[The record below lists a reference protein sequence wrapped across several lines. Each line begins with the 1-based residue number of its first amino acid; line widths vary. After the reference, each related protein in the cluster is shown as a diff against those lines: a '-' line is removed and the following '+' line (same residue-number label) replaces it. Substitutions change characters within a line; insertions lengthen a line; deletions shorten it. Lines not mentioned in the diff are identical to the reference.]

1 LLYSFIETGSVLF
14 MNKEDDKYSLFFE
27 FIETYSHSGFK
38 GIDRSD
44 PLILSLEEMMKN
56 TNQFFYVF
64 DMINMKVEFTSL
76 RSYQM
81 FSIKPEDLTP
91 YHFKEAVHPDDLKR
105 HGLGLA
111 KVFKIAHELFVAKK
125 GEMLISSNFRF
136 RNITGNYTEQ
146 LVQCYLFFSPVQYNT
161 VYLFNL
167 KTDIS
172 WCNKIKNCFHYY
184 LGNDLSYFRYP
195 DEELLMTGMIFT
207 DREFEMLRLIHRG
220 LKSKQIAEK
229 LFLSEHTI
237 YTHRNNILNKTGKVH
252 ISDVIF
258 DLEEQGLL

>member
-1 LLYSFIETGSVLF
+1 MHSFTETGSVLF
-14 MNKEDDKYSLFFE
+14 MNKGDDKYSLFFE
-27 FIETYSHSGFK
+27 FIETYSHAGFK

-56 TNQFFYVF
+56 NNQFFCVF
-64 DMINMKVEFTSL
+64 DMLNMKVEFASQ

-81 FSIKPEDLTP
+81 LSIKPEVLTP

-105 HGLGLA
+105 HALGIA
-111 KVFKIAHELFVAKK
+111 KVFKTANELFVAKK

-136 RNITGNYTEQ
+136 RNITFNYTNQ
-146 LVQCYLFFSPVQYNT
+146 LAQCYLFFSPVQYNT

-172 WCNKIKNCFHYY
+172 WCKKIKDGFHYY

-220 LKSKQIAEK
+220 LKSQQIAEK
-229 LFLSEHTI
+229 LFLSKHTI
-237 YTHRNNILNKTGKVH
+237 YTHRKNILNKTGKVH
-252 ISDVIF
+252 ISDVIY

>member
-1 LLYSFIETGSVLF
+1 

-81 FSIKPEDLTP
+81 FGIKPEDLTP

-105 HGLGLA
+105 HALGIA
-111 KVFKIAHELFVAKK
+111 KVFKTAHELFVAKK

-136 RNITGNYTEQ
+136 RNITGNYTNQ
-146 LVQCYLFFSPVQYNT
+146 LAQCYLFFSSVPSNT
-161 VYLFNL
+161 VYLINL
-167 KTDIS
+167 NTDIS
-172 WCNKIKNCFHYY
+172 WCKRIKHGFHYY
-184 LGNDLSYFRYP
+184 VGNDLSYFRYP
-195 DEELLMTGMIFT
+195 DEELLMKGNILSN
-207 DREFEMLRLIHRG
+207 REFEIIRLIQEG
-220 LKSKQIAEK
+220 LHSEQIAEK
-229 LFLSEHTI
+229 LFVSKNTVD
-237 YTHRNNILNKTGKVH
+237 THRKNILEKTNKTH
-252 ISDVIF
+252 ISDLIYN
-258 DLEEQGLL
+258 LTEQGFL